1 MLVRVG
7 VLVAISATAL
17 VAVPA
22 GADRQSEPWSARPAT
37 FAVHST
43 LDVPVTMSDG
53 VVLSVDVHRPA
64 EEDGQPAP
72 GRFPALMTQTP
83 YNSSIQDPRA
93 PYFVERGY
101 VDLVVDIRGTGS
113 SGGRFGSFDRRSQL
127 DGKELV
133 AWAARQ
139 EWSDGRVGLRG
150 GSYLG
155 INQLLTAAQQP
166 PALKAIFPIVPT
178 GDNYRSVLPGGYLTS
193 LAAFA
198 VQNVAVS
205 APPPAYAGSDPQRAA
220 ATLGTRPGNAADV
233 ATYLAETM
241 SGGDRAFDGPYYRD
255 GSPLWNMDRIEVPTF
270 LVGGWYDALS
280 QRDVPLMFTELQ
292 QRRVPVKMLMGPWYH
307 TNPGEGLPTQ
317 GILALDELQL
327 RWFDRHVRGIADPE
341 LDRSAPAIW
350 YRLGEDRYHF
360 TKEYPSDVSY
370 ERLSF
375 TENQGLTRGT
385 GTGQP
390 DVLPWTQVSGACTR
404 STYIGTFGLAP
415 TTPCET
421 DNSLNDRTGLVYETA
436 PLEESLDLAGAMS
449 AHLFV
454 STSRTDA
461 FLTLHVESVD
471 PVTGVV
477 DELTSGWDTL
487 SFREL
492 DAQRSTPL
500 GSVGLLPFHPYT
512 KESVQ
517 QLEAGTVYDW
527 WVEIRDVAA
536 RIPAGHKLRVSI
548 QTSDTV
554 RFLPTAPRLADSVG
568 AVVTVHHDAERPSGI
583 VLPVQ
588 PARSNK
594 RSSR

>member
-1 MLVRVG
+1 MLVRVS
-7 VLVAISATAL
+7 LAVAISATVL
-17 VAVPA
+17 TGVPVM
-22 GADRQSEPWSARPAT
+22 ADRPSEAWSARPAT
-37 FAVHST
+37 FGVHST
-43 LDVPVTMSDG
+43 LDVPVTMGDG

-64 EEDGQPAP
+64 EQDGQPAP
-72 GRFPALMTQTP
+72 GRFPVLMTQTP
-83 YNSSIQDPRA
+83 YNSSIQDPKA

-101 VDLVVDIRGTGS
+101 VDLVVDIRGTGT

-133 AWAARQ
+133 AWAASQ
-139 EWSDGRVGLRG
+139 DWSDGAVGLRG

-205 APPPAYAGSDPQRAA
+205 APPPAYALSDPQRAA
-220 ATLGTRPGNAADV
+220 ATLSTRPQNAADV

-241 SGGDRAFDGPYYRD
+241 SGGARAFDGPYYRD
-255 GSPLWNMDRIEVPTF
+255 GSPLWKMDTIDVPTF

-292 QRRVPVKMLMGPWYH
+292 QRKVPVRMLMGPWYH

-317 GILALDELQL
+317 GILPLDELQL
-327 RWFDRHVRGIADPE
+327 RWFDRHVRGVGDPE
-341 LDRSAPAIW
+341 LDRSAPATW

-360 TKEYPSDVSY
+360 TKAYPSGVVY
-370 ERLSF
+370 ERLSL
-375 TENQGLTRGT
+375 TENGALTRDT
-385 GTGQP
+385 GSGAP
-390 DVLPWTQVSGACTR
+390 DILPWTQVSGACTR

-415 TTPCET
+415 STPCET
-421 DNSLNDRTGLVYETA
+421 DNSLNDNTGLVYET
-436 PLEESLDLAGAMS
+436 PSLQEPLDLAGAMS
-449 AHLFV
+449 AHLFI
-454 STSRTDA
+454 SSSRSDA

-471 PVTGVV
+471 PATGVA

-492 DAQRSTPL
+492 DTERSRPL
-500 GSVGLLPFHPYT
+500 GDAGLLPFHPYT
-512 KESVQ
+512 RESVQ
-517 QLEAGTVYDW
+517 PLQADTVYDW

-536 RIPAGHKLRVSI
+536 RIPAGHKLRLSI

-554 RFLPTAPRLADSVG
+554 RFLPTVPRLADSVG
-568 AVVTVHHDAERPSGI
+568 AVVTVHHDAERPSGL

-588 PARSNK
+588 PARGNK
-594 RSSR
+594 R